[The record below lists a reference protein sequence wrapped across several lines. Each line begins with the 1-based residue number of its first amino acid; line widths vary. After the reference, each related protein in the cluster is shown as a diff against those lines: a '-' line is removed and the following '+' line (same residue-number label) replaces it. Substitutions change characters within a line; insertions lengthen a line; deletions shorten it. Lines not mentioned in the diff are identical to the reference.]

1 MLELTLDTMKYRGQ
15 IYTQFDARW
24 VYILC
29 VALFEAGSAICG
41 AAPNMNALII
51 GRVICGLGGGG
62 MYTGVM
68 VLLSANTTEQ
78 ERPSYFGEP
87 SPTFHAGKGIVDI
100 LQASQASLG
109 VPVLVSAQLSE
120 VLSPTHQPPGAGP
133 ST

>member
-1 MLELTLDTMKYRGQ
+1 MNAFDSRGQ
-15 IYTQFDARW
+15 IYTQFDAKW

-29 VALFEAGSAICG
+29 VALFDAGSAICG

-78 ERPSYFGEP
+78 ERPSYFGMGLLP
-87 SPTFHAGKGIVDI
+87 ATDSKKMVRN
-100 LQASQASLG
+100 
-109 VPVLVSAQLSE
+109 
-120 VLSPTHQPPGAGP
+120 
-133 ST
+133 